1 MLYSF
6 IFFCRLAI
14 CHIKIFMAVWFN
26 PWVRKIS
33 WRREWQ
39 PTPVFLLANP
49 MHKGAWWPTVH
60 GIAKS
65 QAWLTNLNIRATH
78 ILRLCV
84 SPMAQW
90 VKNLPARQETWVW
103 SLEEEMATCS
113 SIPAWKNSMDRG
125 AWYATLHGVT
135 RVRQNWVTKYAAQI
149 LRLPWFTKKVNLLLS
164 VSVVQTCTLIVNK

>member
-1 MLYSF
+1 MLYSRYRSYSF
-6 IFFCRLAI
+6 RVFETFDPYTGEGNGNPLQYSCWQIQCTTEPGGLQ
-14 CHIKIFMAVWFN
+14 FMA
-26 PWVRKIS
+26 S
-33 WRREWQ
+33 Q
-39 PTPVFLLANP
+39 
-49 MHKGAWWPTVH
+49 
-60 GIAKS
+60 S